1 MDTLSTKKNNDPDT
15 AAKSGVLQ
23 QRRGAGAFAGA
34 LRLRY
39 VRAGV
44 CATAA
49 AGVPRWR
56 YARRR
61 VPRGVCLKMA
71 AGCLRVR
78 YWRGGYQP
86 LDLVHSNTDG
96 IKYIHPL
103 EALRSN
109 QRVPCHQNGGILT
122 GTCKKNRG
130 RTIMPCG
137 SAKESNHQD
146 KNGENGHCA
155 FQDLDHSILQ
165 HPFNLG
171 VTNVKQILKCMQNG
185 SKEIKDIILNEC
197 NIIYECKICANLFR
211 SLANFL
217 YHKRCYC
224 KKHLCEDMLL
234 FDNFEEE
241 TQSVIVQPEPPDKD
255 VSKTLAAD
263 SSLPQMMDCT
273 VKLQKTDLVHDKT
286 VQVANSSKV
295 STEDLSVTRE
305 KNLRNKNNKTK
316 DFTEESIDGKKIVKG
331 NKNESPMISRR
342 TREKNSINATK
353 RALKDANDSDAPKK
367 TSKTVN
373 RVSTTVKVSNE
384 SVSKSIKTFV
394 ETESIETVEEINKS
408 EKDVTVPIIYSEKN
422 VKKSDN
428 EEAVKCF
435 STERESNKI
444 DNDEAPKETDCSKS
458 IFSKQLKK
466 IIITEPKPLDG
477 KSNNVFENIQTSMK
491 SNKIGFTKITN
502 ATGKKLQCFPKI
514 IFKTIDGNPHAVFQT
529 TENKSPESI
538 TLKSKFENT
547 AGSNKSENEKL
558 IIVLKKE
565 HTTPSTTESK
575 TTAKTIRTC
584 KSQSEFHLTRR
595 KRLMARNDCNV
606 QELKCL
612 TCNTQFTSLKTLY
625 FHMLSIHS
633 KKRLYYPCPFC
644 KTLFVQMYGVTRHL
658 VSIHNKTKEQV
669 NKLRDA
675 IKKKSIWKKLDDA
688 TLAKE
693 EISSEKKMEDIFLKN
708 DPQLE
713 IKPESSVSTNNV
725 TESSALKTI
734 IKLNKNDTLHRCSKC
749 GRVFGRKSSQVSHE
763 KFCIMNAIKVETVDL
778 TNSGPI
784 SPPPNVSFLSFSPKQ
799 ANPDS
804 NFHKRIQTIQHPPS
818 DIKINARP
826 KRGAEKRMHKDFV
839 NSQTLKWRSA
849 NRVDTNSKTA
859 QPIKKSS
866 AKNLEKKVLNIIN
879 IENLLCTKCD
889 KVFSSF
895 SNLRRHAAI
904 HVGWTRFKCKHCDYQ
919 AYNKSQCWAHVQK
932 AHGITEN
939 DLEKSIVNLNC
950 TPGGKKAA
958 SNSFDIQVGKRSDVK
973 VRQIPKTNGI
983 PKVKITRKKIANN
996 YSKLNTDK
1004 KQTSISKKG
1013 NSDKKDENKRMRSQS
1028 LDMKKEI
1035 TLLKKDKGQNME
1047 SKKEMNETKKEK
1059 NQTSECKKAIIET
1072 RKEKILNPDSK
1083 KSNNDEIKKEKN
1095 QCLESNEVSDA
1106 IKEKIP
1112 TPENKIDPQDVKKE
1126 KNHSVGP
1133 IFKYSVSDYKKD
1145 ASNYKSVTTN
1155 NPTTIILSKKFS
1167 VPTVQSFM
1175 TVSSESLSSVSS
1187 PTKTFPLRSSPRK
1200 IEVKALE
1207 ENKLTSLV
1215 TRSTAYS
1222 KGGPL
1227 QIKMSIRSNSEE
1239 DLKKSV
1245 SQSPEKTYAK
1255 KDRLI
1260 SEWFPKKDL
1269 NSNNVRR
1276 ESAPLIIGLVPAA
1289 NAGMNAGNKSP
1300 IISFERNNS

>member
-1 MDTLSTKKNNDPDT
+1 
-15 AAKSGVLQ
+15 
-23 QRRGAGAFAGA
+23 
-34 LRLRY
+34 
-39 VRAGV
+39 
-44 CATAA
+44 
-49 AGVPRWR
+49 
-56 YARRR
+56 
-61 VPRGVCLKMA
+61 
-71 AGCLRVR
+71 
-78 YWRGGYQP
+78 
-86 LDLVHSNTDG
+86 
-96 IKYIHPL
+96 
-103 EALRSN
+103 
-109 QRVPCHQNGGILT
+109 
-122 GTCKKNRG
+122 
-130 RTIMPCG
+130 MPCG

-241 TQSVIVQPEPPDKD
+241 TRTIVVQPEPPDKD
-255 VSKTLAAD
+255 VSKTLEAD
-263 SSLPQMMDCT
+263 STLPQMT
-273 VKLQKTDLVHDKT
+273 VDTAKLQKTDP
-286 VQVANSSKV
+286 VQETDSPIVA
-295 STEDLSVTRE
+295 TEELSVTRE

-316 DFTEESIDGKKIVKG
+316 DSTEEVVDGKKVAKA
-331 NKNESPMISRR
+331 NKDESPMISRR
-342 TREKNSINATK
+342 TREKNSMNATK
-353 RALKDANDSDAPKK
+353 RALKDANDDPPKK
-367 TSKTVN
+367 TSKAAN
-373 RVSTTVKVSNE
+373 RVSTASKISNE
-384 SVSKSIKTFV
+384 SLSKSVKECV
-394 ETESIETVEEINKS
+394 ETESVKAMKETDQSMKDAKDPISSS
-408 EKDVTVPIIYSEKN
+408 EKSM
-422 VKKSDN
+422 KKSDA
-428 EEAVKCF
+428 EETIKSS
-435 STERESNKI
+435 STESENYKI
-444 DNDEAPKETDCSKS
+444 DDEVPKQTECSKPT
-458 IFSKQLKK
+458 FSKPLKK
-466 IIITEPKPLDG
+466 IIIAEPKPLEG
-477 KSNNVFENIQTSMK
+477 KNNNVFDNIQNSLK
-491 SNKIGFTKITN
+491 SNKIGFTNITN
-502 ATGKKLQCFPKI
+502 AAGKKLQCFPKI

-529 TENKSPESI
+529 TDGKNPESI
-538 TLKSKFENT
+538 TLKSKFENSS
-547 AGSNKSENEKL
+547 GSNKPENEKL

-565 HTTPSTTESK
+565 HTTPPTTESK
-575 TTAKTIRTC
+575 TPVKTIRTC

-669 NKLRDA
+669 NKLREA
-675 IKKKSIWKKLDDA
+675 IKKKSIWKKVDDA

-693 EISSEKKMEDIFLKN
+693 EISSERKMEDIFLKD
-708 DPQLE
+708 DPQPE
-713 IKPESSVSTNNV
+713 IKPEQTASINNA
-725 TESSALKTI
+725 TEGTSLKTI
-734 IKLNKNDTLHRCSKC
+734 IKLNKNDTLHQCSKC
-749 GRVFGRKSSQVSHE
+749 SRVFGRKSSQVSHE

-804 NFHKRIQTIQHPPS
+804 NFHKPIQTIQHPPS

-849 NRVDTNSKTA
+849 NRVDTNSKVT
-859 QPIKKSS
+859 QSIKKNST
-866 AKNLEKKVLNIIN
+866 KNLEKKVLNIIN
-879 IENLLCTKCD
+879 VENLLCTKCD

-919 AYNKSQCWAHVQK
+919 AYNKSQCWTHVQK
-932 AHGITEN
+932 AHGVTEN

-950 TPGGKKAA
+950 NPSSKKAA
-958 SNSFDIQVGKRSDVK
+958 SNSFDIQVGKRSSSDVRVK
-973 VRQIPKTNGI
+973 QIPKTNGI
-983 PKVKITRKKIANN
+983 PKVKITRKKVTNN
-996 YSKLNTDK
+996 YSRLNIDK
-1004 KQTSISKKG
+1004 RQASISKKG
-1013 NSDKKDENKRMRSQS
+1013 NSDKKDENKRMRCQS
-1028 LDMKKEI
+1028 LDDKKEI
-1035 TLLKKDKGQNME
+1035 TLLRRDKGQQLE
-1047 SKKEMNETKKEK
+1047 GKKEINESKKEK
-1059 NQTSECKKAIIET
+1059 NQTSDSKKANTDT
-1072 RKEKILNPDSK
+1072 RKEKVLHTDSK
-1083 KSNNDEIKKEKN
+1083 KNSEEVKKDKNQFENKEISDVTKEKS
-1095 QCLESNEVSDA
+1095 Q
-1106 IKEKIP
+1106 I
-1112 TPENKIDPQDVKKE
+1112 PENKIDTQDVKKE
-1126 KNHSVGP
+1126 KTIGP
-1133 IFKYSVSDYKKD
+1133 IFKYSVSDYKRD
-1145 ASNYKSVTTN
+1145 ASNYKSVTTS
-1155 NPTTIILSKKFS
+1155 NPTTIILSKKFPA
-1167 VPTVQSFM
+1167 PTFQSFM
-1175 TVSSESLSSVSS
+1175 TVSSESLSPVSS

-1227 QIKMSIRSNSEE
+1227 QIKMSIRSNSED
-1239 DLKKSV
+1239 DLKKNIP
-1245 SQSPEKTYAK
+1245 QSPEKTYAK

-1289 NAGMNAGNKSP
+1289 NSGINSGSKSP

>member
-1 MDTLSTKKNNDPDT
+1 
-15 AAKSGVLQ
+15 
-23 QRRGAGAFAGA
+23 
-34 LRLRY
+34 
-39 VRAGV
+39 
-44 CATAA
+44 
-49 AGVPRWR
+49 
-56 YARRR
+56 
-61 VPRGVCLKMA
+61 
-71 AGCLRVR
+71 
-78 YWRGGYQP
+78 
-86 LDLVHSNTDG
+86 
-96 IKYIHPL
+96 
-103 EALRSN
+103 
-109 QRVPCHQNGGILT
+109 
-122 GTCKKNRG
+122 
-130 RTIMPCG
+130 MPCG

-241 TQSVIVQPEPPDKD
+241 TRSIVVQPEPPDKD
-255 VSKTLAAD
+255 VSKTLETEN
-263 SSLPQMMDCT
+263 SLSQVTDDT
-273 VKLQKTDLVHDKT
+273 VNLQKTDIIQDKI
-286 VQVANSSKV
+286 VQVTNSPIA
-295 STEDLSVTRE
+295 STEELNVTRE
-305 KNLRNKNNKTK
+305 KNLRNKNSKTK
-316 DFTEESIDGKKIVKG
+316 DSTEESIDGKKVAKA
-331 NKNESPMISRR
+331 NKIESPMISRR
-342 TREKNSINATK
+342 TREKNSINASK
-353 RALKDANDSDAPKK
+353 RALKDANDSDPPKK
-367 TSKTVN
+367 TSKTAN
-373 RVSTTVKVSNE
+373 RVSTTSKVSNE
-384 SVSKSIKTFV
+384 SVSKSVKECI
-394 ETESIETVEEINKS
+394 ETESIKTVEEINKS
-408 EKDVTVPIIYSEKN
+408 VKDIKTPITSSEKS
-422 VKKSDN
+422 VKKSDAEVTVKSSSTETDN
-428 EEAVKCF
+428 EEVPKQ
-435 STERESNKI
+435 TE
-444 DNDEAPKETDCSKS
+444 CSKS
-458 IFSKQLKK
+458 SKTTLSKPLKK
-466 IIITEPKPLDG
+466 IIIAEPKPLDG
-477 KSNNVFENIQTSMK
+477 KSNNVFDNIQTSVK
-491 SNKIGFTKITN
+491 SSKIGFTNITN

-529 TENKSPESI
+529 TESKNPESI
-538 TLKSKFENT
+538 TLKSKFENS
-547 AGSNKSENEKL
+547 AGSNKSDNEKL

-565 HTTPSTTESK
+565 HNAIPSTTESK
-575 TTAKTIRTC
+575 TTVKTIRTC

-658 VSIHNKTKEQV
+658 VSIHNKTKEQI
-669 NKLRDA
+669 NKLRDV
-675 IKKKSIWKKLDDA
+675 IKRKSIWKKVDDA

-693 EISSEKKMEDIFLKN
+693 EISSERKMEDIFLK
-708 DPQLE
+708 DDFEPE
-713 IKPESSVSTNNV
+713 IKPESTTSIDNI
-725 TESSALKTI
+725 TESSLKTI

-749 GRVFGRKSSQVSHE
+749 SRVFGRKSSQVSHE

-778 TNSGPI
+778 ANSAPI

-799 ANPDS
+799 TNPDS
-804 NFHKRIQTIQHPPS
+804 NFHKPIQTIQDPPS

-849 NRVDTNSKTA
+849 NRVDTNSKA
-859 QPIKKSS
+859 GQSIKKNST
-866 AKNLEKKVLNIIN
+866 KNLEKKVFNIIN
-879 IENLLCTKCD
+879 VDNLLCTKCD

-932 AHGITEN
+932 AHGVTEN

-950 TPGGKKAA
+950 NPGGKKPV
-958 SNSFDIQVGKRSDVK
+958 SNSFDIQVGRRSSDVK
-973 VRQIPKTNGI
+973 VKQIPKANGI
-983 PKVKITRKKIANN
+983 PKVKITRKKLTNN
-996 YSKLNTDK
+996 YSRL
-1004 KQTSISKKG
+1004 KQNSISKKG

-1028 LDMKKEI
+1028 LDGKKEI
-1035 TLLKKDKGQNME
+1035 TLLKREKSQNLE
-1047 SKKEMNETKKEK
+1047 SKKEIIETKKEK
-1059 NQTSECKKAIIET
+1059 NQISDSKKVNTDT
-1072 RKEKILNPDSK
+1072 RKEKILSLDSK
-1083 KSNNDEIKKEKN
+1083 KSNIDEFKKDKN
-1095 QCLESNEVSDA
+1095 QCLESKEVPDVT
-1106 IKEKIP
+1106 KEKSSI
-1112 TPENKIDPQDVKKE
+1112 PENKIDTLDVKKD
-1126 KNHSVGP
+1126 KSHSVGP
-1133 IFKYSVSDYKKD
+1133 IFKYSVSDFKRD

-1167 VPTVQSFM
+1167 APTVQSFM

-1227 QIKMSIRSNSEE
+1227 QIKMSIRSNSEDE
-1239 DLKKSV
+1239 LKKNV

-1289 NAGMNAGNKSP
+1289 NAGINTGSKSP

>member
-1 MDTLSTKKNNDPDT
+1 
-15 AAKSGVLQ
+15 
-23 QRRGAGAFAGA
+23 
-34 LRLRY
+34 
-39 VRAGV
+39 
-44 CATAA
+44 
-49 AGVPRWR
+49 
-56 YARRR
+56 
-61 VPRGVCLKMA
+61 
-71 AGCLRVR
+71 
-78 YWRGGYQP
+78 
-86 LDLVHSNTDG
+86 
-96 IKYIHPL
+96 
-103 EALRSN
+103 
-109 QRVPCHQNGGILT
+109 
-122 GTCKKNRG
+122 
-130 RTIMPCG
+130 MPCG

-241 TQSVIVQPEPPDKD
+241 TRTIVVQPEPPDKD
-255 VSKTLAAD
+255 VSKTLEAD
-263 SSLPQMMDCT
+263 SSLPQMIDVT
-273 VKLQKTDLVHDKT
+273 VKLQKTDPVQDKI
-286 VQVANSSKV
+286 VQETNSPIAA
-295 STEDLSVTRE
+295 TEDLSVTRE

-316 DFTEESIDGKKIVKG
+316 DSTEDVVDGKKVAKA

-353 RALKDANDSDAPKK
+353 RALKDANDDPPKK
-367 TSKTVN
+367 TSKAAN
-373 RVSTTVKVSNE
+373 RVSTTSKTSNE
-384 SVSKSIKTFV
+384 SGSKSVKECI
-394 ETESIETVEEINKS
+394 ETESVKTMEETDRPMKDAENPITSS
-408 EKDVTVPIIYSEKN
+408 EKSM
-422 VKKSDN
+422 KKSDA
-428 EEAVKCF
+428 EETITEKSMKKSDAEETVIEKSMKKSDAEETIKSS
-435 STERESNKI
+435 STESENYKV
-444 DNDEAPKETDCSKS
+444 DNEVPKPTECSKPS
-458 IFSKQLKK
+458 KTTFSKPLKK
-466 IIITEPKPLDG
+466 IIIAEPKPLEG
-477 KSNNVFENIQTSMK
+477 KSNNVFDNIQNSVK
-491 SNKIGFTKITN
+491 SNKIGFTNITN
-502 ATGKKLQCFPKI
+502 AAGKKLQCFPKI

-529 TENKSPESI
+529 TESKSPESI
-538 TLKSKFENT
+538 TLKSKFESS
-547 AGSNKSENEKL
+547 AGSDKSENEKL

-565 HTTPSTTESK
+565 HTTPPTTESK
-575 TTAKTIRTC
+575 PPVKTIRTC

-612 TCNTQFTSLKTLY
+612 TCNTLFTSLKTLY

-633 KKRLYYPCPFC
+633 KKRLYYPCPLC

-658 VSIHNKTKEQV
+658 VSIHNKTREQI
-669 NKLRDA
+669 NKLREV
-675 IKKKSIWKKLDDA
+675 IKKKSIWKKVDDA

-693 EISSEKKMEDIFLKN
+693 EISSERKMEDIFLKD
-708 DPQLE
+708 DPQPE
-713 IKPESSVSTNNV
+713 IKPEHTTSVNNATEGSS
-725 TESSALKTI
+725 LKTI
-734 IKLNKNDTLHRCSKC
+734 IKLSKNDTLHQCSKC
-749 GRVFGRKSSQVSHE
+749 SRVFGRKSSQVSHE

-784 SPPPNVSFLSFSPKQ
+784 SPPPNVSFLSFAPKQ

-804 NFHKRIQTIQHPPS
+804 NFHKPIQTIQHPPS

-849 NRVDTNSKTA
+849 NRVDTNSKVG
-859 QPIKKSS
+859 QSIKKNST
-866 AKNLEKKVLNIIN
+866 KNLEKKVLNIIN
-879 IENLLCTKCD
+879 VENLLCTKCD

-919 AYNKSQCWAHVQK
+919 AYNKSQCWTHVQK
-932 AHGITEN
+932 AHGVTEN

-950 TPGGKKAA
+950 NPSSKKTA
-958 SNSFDIQVGKRSDVK
+958 SNSFDIQVSKRSSDVRVK
-973 VRQIPKTNGI
+973 QIPKTNGI
-983 PKVKITRKKIANN
+983 PKVKITRKKITNN
-996 YSKLNTDK
+996 YSRLSTDK
-1004 KQTSISKKG
+1004 RQASVSKKG
-1013 NSDKKDENKRMRSQS
+1013 NSDKRDENKRMRCQS
-1028 LDMKKEI
+1028 LDGKREI
-1035 TLLKKDKGQNME
+1035 TLLKRDKGQNLDG
-1047 SKKEMNETKKEK
+1047 KKDINETKKEK
-1059 NQTSECKKAIIET
+1059 NQTSDSKKANT
-1072 RKEKILNPDSK
+1072 DNRKEKILNPDSK
-1083 KSNNDEIKKEKN
+1083 KNDEVKKEKN
-1095 QCLESNEVSDA
+1095 QCFENKEISDVT
-1106 IKEKIP
+1106 KEKSQI
-1112 TPENKIDPQDVKKE
+1112 PENKIDPQDVKRE
-1126 KNHSVGP
+1126 KTVGP
-1133 IFKYSVSDYKKD
+1133 IFKYSVSDYKRD
-1145 ASNYKSVTTN
+1145 ASNYKSVTTS

-1167 VPTVQSFM
+1167 SPTVQSLM
-1175 TVSSESLSSVSS
+1175 TVSSESLSSVTS

-1227 QIKMSIRSNSEE
+1227 QIKMSIRSNSED
-1239 DLKKSV
+1239 DLKKNIP
-1245 SQSPEKTYAK
+1245 QSPEKTYAK

-1276 ESAPLIIGLVPAA
+1276 ESAPLIIGLVPA
-1289 NAGMNAGNKSP
+1289 NSTGINSGSKSP